1 MTLLERTTRL
11 AQAWLDSLPTRR
23 VGPAADFDAMHTAFD
38 APLPEAGKD
47 PERIIS
53 ELAAAA
59 EPGLM
64 GSAGPRFFG
73 FVMGGTLPA
82 GVAADWLVTSWDQ
95 IASSTTMSPASMA
108 IEGTAAR
115 WALDLLGL
123 PAGASVGFVTGA
135 TAGNTV
141 GLAAARHHVLGEVG
155 WDVEADG
162 LVGAPP
168 VRVLA
173 GDEVHVSVLSAL
185 RIVGLGERRIVR
197 VPVDGNGAMRAD
209 ALAAALREGDGPT
222 IVCAQAGN
230 VNTGAVDPLEAIVAA
245 AREHGAWVHVDGA
258 FGLWAAASPSLA
270 PLVRGAAAADSWAVD
285 AHKWLNAPYDC
296 ALAVVGRPEA
306 HRAAMGVTA
315 PYLAGGPEHNMVS
328 YVPEMSRRARGVP
341 VYAAMRSLG
350 RAGVADLVERCC
362 AHARRLAAA
371 MDAEPGVEVL
381 NDVVLNQVLLRF
393 SGDDEV
399 TRAVVA
405 GVQADGDAWLGGT
418 VWRGRAAVRVSVSN
432 WQTTEADMDRLAGAL
447 RRAHAAAAAA
457 PAPAPQAAS

>member
-11 AQAWLDSLPTRR
+11 AQAWLDSLPSRR
-23 VGPAADFDAMHTAFD
+23 VGPTVDFDALQAAFD
-38 APLPEAGKD
+38 APLPAHGAD
-47 PERIIS
+47 PERIVE

-64 GSAGPRFFG
+64 VSAGPRFFG

-95 IASSTTMSPASMA
+95 IAASTTMSPASMA
-108 IEGTAAR
+108 IEGAAAR

-123 PAGASVGFVTGA
+123 PAGASAGFVTGA
-135 TAGNTV
+135 TAGNIV

-168 VRVLA
+168 VRVFA
-173 GDEVHVSVLSAL
+173 GEEVHVSVLSAL
-185 RIVGLGERRIVR
+185 RIVGLGERRVVR
-197 VPVDGNGAMRAD
+197 VPVDGNGAMRPD
-209 ALAAALREGDGPT
+209 ALAVALRDGDGPA

-230 VNTGAVDPLEAIVAA
+230 VNTGAVDPLEAVVAA

-258 FGLWAAASPSLA
+258 FGLWAAASPALA
-270 PLVRGAAAADSWAVD
+270 PLVRGAAEADSWAVD

-296 ALAVVGRPEA
+296 ALAVVSRPEA

-315 PYLAGGPEHNMVS
+315 PYLAGGPERNMVS

-341 VYAAMRSLG
+341 VYAVLRSLG

-371 MDAEPGVEVL
+371 MGAEPGVEVL

-393 SGDDEV
+393 SDDDEV

-418 VWRGRAAVRVSVSN
+418 VWQGRAAVRVSVSN
-432 WQTTEADMDRLAGAL
+432 WRTTAADMDRLADAL
-447 RRAHAAAAAA
+447 RRAHAAAAAGR
-457 PAPAPQAAS
+457 APQAAS

>member
-11 AQAWLDSLPTRR
+11 AQAWLDALPSRR
-23 VGPAADFDAMHTAFD
+23 VGPAADFDAMQAAFD
-38 APLPEAGKD
+38 APLPEAGED

-53 ELAAAA
+53 ELAATA

-95 IASSTTMSPASMA
+95 VASSTTMSPASMA

-123 PAGASVGFVTGA
+123 PADASVGFVTGA

-185 RIVGLGERRIVR
+185 RIVGLG
-197 VPVDGNGAMRAD
+197 
-209 ALAAALREGDGPT
+209 
-222 IVCAQAGN
+222 
-230 VNTGAVDPLEAIVAA
+230 
-245 AREHGAWVHVDGA
+245 
-258 FGLWAAASPSLA
+258 
-270 PLVRGAAAADSWAVD
+270 
-285 AHKWLNAPYDC
+285 
-296 ALAVVGRPEA
+296 
-306 HRAAMGVTA
+306 
-315 PYLAGGPEHNMVS
+315 
-328 YVPEMSRRARGVP
+328 
-341 VYAAMRSLG
+341 
-350 RAGVADLVERCC
+350 
-362 AHARRLAAA
+362 
-371 MDAEPGVEVL
+371 
-381 NDVVLNQVLLRF
+381 
-393 SGDDEV
+393 
-399 TRAVVA
+399 
-405 GVQADGDAWLGGT
+405 
-418 VWRGRAAVRVSVSN
+418 
-432 WQTTEADMDRLAGAL
+432 
-447 RRAHAAAAAA
+447 
-457 PAPAPQAAS
+457 